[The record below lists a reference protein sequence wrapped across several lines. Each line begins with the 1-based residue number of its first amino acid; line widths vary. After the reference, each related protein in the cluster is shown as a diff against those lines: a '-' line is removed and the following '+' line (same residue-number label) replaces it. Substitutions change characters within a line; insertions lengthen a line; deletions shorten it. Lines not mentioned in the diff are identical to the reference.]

1 MTNTITIT
9 DSIIDAIDARY
20 YDLGGGYFGRDSIIA
35 FARITLADGFMGGV
49 DDFIDAVA
57 SDLRQND

>member
-9 DSIIDAIDARY
+9 DSIIT
-20 YDLGGGYFGRDSIIA
+20 
-35 FARITLADGFMGGV
+35 FARITLDDGFMGGV

>member
-20 YDLGGGYFGRDSIIA
+20 YDLGGDYFGRDSIVA
-35 FARITLADGFMGGV
+35 FARITLDDGFVGSV
-49 DDFIDAVA
+49 NDFIDAVA